1 MKENRWV
8 ITDETVVGGVDTHKD
23 VHVAAVLSD
32 TGALLGTAE
41 FPTTLGGHK
50 NLPGADRTRP
60 QGLLATVLIH
70 ELPGRRVL
78 GNWAAVW

>member
-8 ITDETVVGGVDTHKD
+8 LTEKTVVVGGVDTHKD

-32 TGALLGTAE
+32 TGVLLGTAE

-50 NLPGADRTRP
+50 DLLGA
-60 QGLLATVLIH
+60 G
-70 ELPGRRVL
+70 
-78 GNWAAVW
+78 